1 METYSRT
8 GNNYSVDTYKEFVL
22 LSRSGLS
29 KNEIFRRLKEK
40 NPKLTIVHI
49 DNWFA
54 RFTPDLL
61 PSETQLKYQKI
72 YNDFRRN
79 GKNRVMYVKQKNI
92 SGNTLTQAVNFCE
105 PKAIPWLEEFEK
117 ENGIVRQPISM
128 IAEPLQ
134 NNTSIEM
141 IDSLGPD
148 LPTQLNS
155 SNRLNTSGATPTS
168 GRSHKAEL
176 CLGELKITW
185 ESTDIE
191 RSLCKIIM
199 NLTGEFSL

>member
-1 METYSRT
+1 METYSRS

-79 GKNRVMYVKQKNI
+79 GKNRVMYVKQKKYLWKH
-92 SGNTLTQAVNFCE
+92 SYSSCE
-105 PKAIPWLEEFEK
+105 FL
-117 ENGIVRQPISM
+117 
-128 IAEPLQ
+128 
-134 NNTSIEM
+134 
-141 IDSLGPD
+141 
-148 LPTQLNS
+148 
-155 SNRLNTSGATPTS
+155 
-168 GRSHKAEL
+168 
-176 CLGELKITW
+176 
-185 ESTDIE
+185 
-191 RSLCKIIM
+191 
-199 NLTGEFSL
+199 